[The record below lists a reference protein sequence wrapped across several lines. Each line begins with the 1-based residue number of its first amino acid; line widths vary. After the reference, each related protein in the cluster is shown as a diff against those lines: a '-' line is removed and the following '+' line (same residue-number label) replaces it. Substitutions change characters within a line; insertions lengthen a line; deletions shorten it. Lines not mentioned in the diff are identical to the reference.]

1 MRRAVSGLLASLRPA
16 GLDDFGLA
24 HALREGTIRSLLD
37 ASGIAFDVRIDDT
50 EGRLDRLDDGTQTAL
65 YRIAQEAAT
74 NAARH
79 ANATRVR
86 LRVRIRPDRILLGID
101 DDGRGLDLTDRTT
114 RIGLQGIRDR
124 VLAIGGR
131 LRLHGDAS
139 GTRLWVRVPL
149 VGSKAARDR

>member
-1 MRRAVSGLLASLRPA
+1 MPRSISIRPIESAA

-79 ANATRVR
+79 AGATRLR
-86 LRVRIRPDRILLGID
+86 LRVRIRCGRILLAID
-101 DDGRGLDLTDRTT
+101 DDGRGFDVTDRAAG
-114 RIGLQGIRDR
+114 IGLQGMRDR
-124 VLAIGGR
+124 VLAIDGR
-131 LRLHGDAS
+131 LRLRSDAS

-149 VGSKAARDR
+149 LGSKAAPNR